1 MATMPRAAQK
11 GRPVSL
17 EAKARTLVS
26 LIRGL
31 VESKDRLARRV
42 DEQDARLN
50 ELNKRLLEVER
61 SRTVAKERLKKLA
74 NQLPSD

>member
-1 MATMPRAAQK
+1 M
-11 GRPVSL
+11 
-17 EAKARTLVS
+17 EAKARNLVS
-26 LIRGL
+26 RIREL

-42 DEQDARLN
+42 EEQDARLN

-61 SRTVAKERLKKLA
+61 SRTVAKERLRKLA